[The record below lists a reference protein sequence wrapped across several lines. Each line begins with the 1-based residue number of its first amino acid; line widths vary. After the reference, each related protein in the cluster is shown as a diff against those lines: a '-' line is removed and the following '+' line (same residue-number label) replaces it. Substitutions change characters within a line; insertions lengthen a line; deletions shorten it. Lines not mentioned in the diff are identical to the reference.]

1 MKNRSI
7 PVAIQQNPQLIFLV
21 LTEVIRVIDTDHG
34 LDQLLSEGFSPE
46 LIDKLR
52 RRDARDLLDLS
63 NKLGKVSVNLSAIE
77 MLVQLDGI
85 DRRRRDDEMCEY
97 FVKHGA
103 QRSLLTKLFKR
114 TPEEIRRLRELV
126 GGGSAGRTKLP
137 KEFDTREHIHVV
149 WLDIK
154 QRSQPAE
161 SLRDWLYALHQ
172 KFKDFSIDTLYS
184 TVKEFEGIY
193 TEEKTSNIKTI
204 S

>member
-7 PVAIQQNPQLIFLV
+7 PVAIQQNSQLIFLV

-34 LDQLLSEGFSPE
+34 LDNLLSEGFSPE

-63 NKLGKVSVNLSAIE
+63 SRLNLISVNLPAKE
-77 MLVQLDGI
+77 MLTELNGI

-97 FVKHGA
+97 FVRHGA
-103 QRSLLTKLFKR
+103 QRSLVNKLFKR

-126 GGGSAGRTKLP
+126 GGGTNGRTKLP
-137 KEFDTREHIHVV
+137 KEHDTRDHIHIV
-149 WLDIK
+149 WHHIK
-154 QRSQPAE
+154 TSANPAD

-172 KFKDFSIDTLYS
+172 QFQDYSIDTLYS
-184 TVKEFEGIY
+184 TVKEYEDLYI
-193 TEEKTSNIKTI
+193 EDKKSKTKSLL
-204 S
+204 